1 MVPAY
6 KATVLALILSVFLAG
21 RTRAAT
27 DKSSTSTSA
36 HAIATAQFGAFALP
50 EQRNTQV
57 HSTLAFIS
65 DDTLALLLCP
75 PNLAS
80 NCQLVVLQLSGGHIQ
95 LLAHKADFHSGTVL
109 FRSSEGLVLDP
120 NVYGQPTRL
129 YSRDLNTDG
138 QISDQGSISVRISLS
153 GGTIAVWTKPS
164 GSLQD
169 SHWTIYRVRFSPSP
183 VVEKIKEVAGHLQDV
198 ADDLLVMRVGDT
210 IQTETMDG
218 KVVGSF
224 QVKPR
229 SKAETDV
236 EFAGKERLYVA
247 TWHHDRIVDLNGK
260 ELVKLRAPDG
270 WGFRHGWSTDGSRL
284 LFDHYTRK
292 VPLPRSVGEDILLM
306 GTLGVGAVDQDD
318 NGEAIR
324 VLDTVTGKTCFDWKD
339 PKHLID
345 AGRYHADISPDGK
358 LVAVV
363 VGGTLTIYALPDS
376 CGKN

>member
-1 MVPAY
+1 MIRAC
-6 KATVLALILSVFLAG
+6 KATALALILSFFFVG
-21 RTRAAT
+21 RARAVT
-27 DKSSTSTSA
+27 DKSSASTDA
-36 HAIATAQFGAFALP
+36 HPIATAQFGYFVLP
-50 EQRNTQV
+50 EQKGTQV

-65 DDTLALLLCP
+65 DDALALLLCP

-80 NCQLVVLQLSGGHIQ
+80 NCQLVVLQLSGGHIEV
-95 LLAHKADFHSGTVL
+95 LAHKADVYSGTVL
-109 FRSSEGLVLDP
+109 FGSSEGLVFDP
-120 NVYGQPTRL
+120 HLYGQPTRL
-129 YSRDLNTDG
+129 YSRDLSTD
-138 QISDQGSISVRISLS
+138 DQFPDPGSISLRISLS

-164 GSLQD
+164 RSRQD
-169 SHWTIYRVRFSPSP
+169 SRWTIYRVRSLPSP
-183 VVEKIKEVAGHLQDV
+183 TVEKIKDVVGDLQAV
-198 ADDLLVMRVGDT
+198 GDDELVMRVGDT
-210 IQTETMDG
+210 IQTEMMDG

-229 SKAETDV
+229 SKDETDI
-236 EFAGKERLYVA
+236 EFAGKDRLYVA

-270 WGFRHGWSTDGSRL
+270 WGFRHGWSADGSRL

-292 VPLPRSVGEDILLM
+292 VPLLQSVGEDILAVS
-306 GTLGVGAVDQDD
+306 TLGVGAVDQDD

-345 AGRYHADISPDGK
+345 AGRYHADISPDGR

-363 VGGTLTIYALPDS
+363 VEGTLTIYALPDS
-376 CGKN
+376 CRKN

>member
-6 KATVLALILSVFLAG
+6 KATALALILSVFFAG
-21 RTRAAT
+21 RTWAAT
-27 DKSSTSTSA
+27 NKSSASTDA
-36 HAIATAQFGAFALP
+36 HAIATAQFGISTSAG
-50 EQRNTQV
+50 QQMQT
-57 HSTLAFIS
+57 STLAFIS

-75 PNLAS
+75 HYLAS

-95 LLAHKADFHSGTVL
+95 VLAHMADVYSGTNL
-109 FRSSEGLVLDP
+109 FRAREGLVLTP
-120 NVYGQPTRL
+120 KFYGRAARL
-129 YSRDLNTDG
+129 YSRDLSTNE
-138 QISDQGSISVRISLS
+138 QIPDPGSISLS

-164 GSLQD
+164 RSLQD
-169 SHWTIYRVRFSPSP
+169 SRWTIYRVRSSPLP
-183 VVEKIKEVAGHLQDV
+183 VVEKIKEVAGHLQAV

-218 KVVGSF
+218 KVLGSF
-224 QVKPR
+224 QVKPI
-229 SKAETDV
+229 SKDQTAV
-236 EFAGKERLYVA
+236 EFAGKDRLYVA

-270 WGFRHGWSTDGSRL
+270 WGFRHGWSKDGSRL

-292 VPLPRSVGEDILLM
+292 VPLFQSVGEDILAL
-306 GTLGVGAVDQDD
+306 GTLGVGAVDQDA

-324 VLDTVTGKTCFDWKD
+324 VLDTTTGTTCFDWKD